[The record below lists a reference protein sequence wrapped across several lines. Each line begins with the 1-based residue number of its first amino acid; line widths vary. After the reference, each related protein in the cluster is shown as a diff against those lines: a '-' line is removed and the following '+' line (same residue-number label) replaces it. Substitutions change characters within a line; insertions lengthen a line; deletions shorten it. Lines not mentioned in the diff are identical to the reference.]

1 MCCAQDLTSPYLN
14 IKSGVTCRSDGLC
27 ADAGNDALWRTA
39 CTDQTWES
47 PECIKLCVN
56 GTSEI
61 NNDVQV
67 TQCSDGSYCCGSNAN
82 GIASACCNGGQG
94 VWIVNGEETSVNP
107 NASAASS
114 STTTS
119 SPSISAPATLAS
131 AQSSGQ
137 TAVSEGV
144 SSAPQSTTGPPS
156 PAKSDKEANS
166 AAKVGGV
173 VGGIVG
179 GVIGL
184 ALILVACWFFLARKR
199 RQTAHPPPMPDGRFP
214 QGLGKST
221 MYEAPTYARSSE
233 GNELAELPESQP
245 ELHEARTYYE
255 LEQRTENPQKY
266 TYQND

>member
-1 MCCAQDLTSPYLN
+1 MCCAQDLSSPYLN
-14 IKSGVTCRSDGLC
+14 IESGINCRSDGLC

-39 CTDQTWES
+39 CTDPTWKS

-56 GTSEI
+56 GTSEV

-67 TQCSDGSYCCGSNAN
+67 TQCSDGSYCCGSN

-119 SPSISAPATLAS
+119 SPSISAP
-131 AQSSGQ
+131 GQ

-144 SSAPQSTTGPPS
+144 SSAPQSTAGATS
-156 PAKSDKEANS
+156 PAKSNKDANS

-173 VGGIVG
+173 VGGVVG
-179 GVIGL
+179 GFIGL
-184 ALILVACWFFLARKR
+184 ALILGACWFFLVRKR
-199 RQTAHPPPMPDGRFP
+199 RQTARPPPMPDGRYP

-221 MYEAPTYARSSE
+221 MYEAPTYARDSK

-255 LEQRTENPQKY
+255 LDQRTENPQNH